1 MAFNLPS
8 YPEIA
13 VRSASALTARTGE
26 LESSRMWEKAMFLS
40 GLSPGPERGP
50 ELRGETPGLHKHCRP
65 RAGKMVI
72 LVYVFREGSCDYNY
86 DLGGNGPGPGNCD
99 L

>member
-1 MAFNLPS
+1 
-8 YPEIA
+8 
-13 VRSASALTARTGE
+13 
-26 LESSRMWEKAMFLS
+26 MFLYFLQVKFILIPSSYSS
-40 GLSPGPERGP
+40 GLPGSHWGC
-50 ELRGETPGLHKHCRP
+50 LSPGLHKHCRP